1 MAITKQQLGRYQVID
16 TLLSKGDR
24 VKTSEIQKAI
34 SYELEIKVSTKT
46 INNDIND
53 MRNSIALGYNAPIE
67 KDTSKKAY
75 YYSNPDYT
83 IKAFG
88 LKDADINALQFYV
101 NTIKQYKDYE
111 VFKDFSNAVEKIL
124 AVLASSKGSSSA
136 EKARSIVQTERT
148 PLVTGGHMIPNII
161 EAINIKSIIEFK
173 YQKFDDEKV
182 KEVKLQPYLLK
193 EDRHLWYILGKNRK
207 GRVIT
212 YALDRVSELKILD
225 DKFLPDDFDF
235 EDYFKYS
242 FGITVTDD
250 APINT
255 VLSFTAFQGKYIKA
269 LPIHPTQKILK
280 DNDEELRI
288 SVDVKPSYEFYEK
301 ILGFGANVQVIS
313 PSEIVNDL
321 KTRIEEVSKLYK

>member
-1 MAITKQQLGRYQVID
+1 MATTKQQIGRYHVID

-24 VKTSEIQKAI
+24 VKTCEIQKAI
-34 SYELEIKVSTKT
+34 LYELEINVTTKT

-88 LKDADINALQFYV
+88 LKDADITALQFYA

-111 VFKDFSNAVEKIL
+111 VFKDFSSAVEKIL
-124 AVLASSKGSSSA
+124 AVLASSKGSSSI

-148 PLVTGGHMIPNII
+148 PLVTGGHMIPKIV
-161 EAINIKSIIEFK
+161 EAINIKSIITFK

-193 EDRHLWYILGKNRK
+193 EDRHLWYVLGKNHK
-207 GRVIT
+207 DHFIT
-212 YALDRVSELKILD
+212 YALDRISELNILE

-242 FGITVTDD
+242 FGITVTDVE
-250 APINT
+250 PIK
-255 VLSFTAFQGKYIKA
+255 VILGFSCLQGKYIKA
-269 LPIHPTQKILK
+269 LPIHPTQKILIDTDK
-280 DNDEELRI
+280 ELRI
-288 SVDVKPSYEFYEK
+288 AVDVKPSYEFYEK
-301 ILGFGANVQVIS
+301 ILGYGANIKVLS
-313 PSEIVNDL
+313 PPEIVNKL
-321 KTRIEEVSKLYK
+321 KEKLEEASNHYN

>member
-1 MAITKQQLGRYQVID
+1 MATTKQQIGRYHVID
-16 TLLSKGDR
+16 NLLSKGDR

-34 SYELEIKVSTKT
+34 LYELEINVTTKT

-75 YYSNPDYT
+75 YYSNPGYT

-88 LKDADINALQFYV
+88 LKDADITALQFYA

-111 VFKDFSNAVEKIL
+111 VFKDFSSAVEKIL

-148 PLVTGGHMIPNII
+148 PLVTGGHMIPKIV
-161 EAINIKSIIEFK
+161 EAINIKSIITFK

-193 EDRHLWYILGKNRK
+193 EDRHLWYVLGKNHK
-207 GRVIT
+207 DHFIT
-212 YALDRVSELKILD
+212 YALDRISELNILE

-250 APINT
+250 EPIN
-255 VLSFTAFQGKYIKA
+255 VILGFSCLQGKYIKA
-269 LPIHPTQKILK
+269 LPIHPTQKILIDTDK
-280 DNDEELRI
+280 ELRI
-288 SVDVKPSYEFYEK
+288 SVEVKPSYEFYEK
-301 ILGFGANVQVIS
+301 ILGYGANIKVLS
-313 PSEIVNDL
+313 PPEIVNEL
-321 KTRIEEVSKLYK
+321 KEKLEEASNQYK